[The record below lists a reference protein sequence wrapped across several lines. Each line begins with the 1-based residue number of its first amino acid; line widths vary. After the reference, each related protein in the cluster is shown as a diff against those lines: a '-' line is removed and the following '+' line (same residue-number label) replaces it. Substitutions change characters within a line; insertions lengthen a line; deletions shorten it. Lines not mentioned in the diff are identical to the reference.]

1 MMNIEGYNMQSFNE
15 VQDGVFASDRIVLD
29 NSNKV
34 AKVSGET
41 EVKLN
46 KGEPLY
52 MFRHMPFSRLYTELE
67 KKTLTFVSPEKW
79 KDPFE
84 KAFLELCKGYDI
96 KCLCFTYN
104 RSHGEEWAWQAYGC
118 DEPIVKIG
126 IRFDLFIN
134 ELSKIA
140 SSKQSHKNKFYITVC
155 DYSLDKQ
162 DVLKC
167 KARAKKSIGSLNLND
182 CINLLSIK
190 RKAFETE
197 KEIRVFSV
205 KENKK
210 GSDSGAIEIF
220 NRVDY
225 KNFLSS
231 VIMEPLTPF
240 SDELRQKHYAKLQ
253 DIKNSG
259 IKSYLINQGIIN
271 VYQSHVYEM
280 K

>member
-1 MMNIEGYNMQSFNE
+1 M
-15 VQDGVFASDRIVLD
+15 
-29 NSNKV
+29 
-34 AKVSGET
+34 
-41 EVKLN
+41 
-46 KGEPLY
+46 
-52 MFRHMPFSRLYTELE
+52 
-67 KKTLTFVSPEKW
+67 
-79 KDPFE
+79 
-84 KAFLELCKGYDI
+84 
-96 KCLCFTYN
+96 
-104 RSHGEEWAWQAYGC
+104 
-118 DEPIVKIG
+118 
-126 IRFDLFIN
+126 
-134 ELSKIA
+134 
-140 SSKQSHKNKFYITVC
+140 
-155 DYSLDKQ
+155 
-162 DVLKC
+162 
-167 KARAKKSIGSLNLND
+167 
-182 CINLLSIK
+182 
-190 RKAFETE
+190 
-197 KEIRVFSV
+197 FSV